1 MWIANILRR
10 RSISSTTIIK
20 KGKYNGGLINCCCH
34 ERHTIMVINALNI
47 NIIGWQKIPFMK
59 DHPGSFIIADVH

>member
-1 MWIANILRR
+1 
-10 RSISSTTIIK
+10 
-20 KGKYNGGLINCCCH
+20 
-34 ERHTIMVINALNI
+34 MVINALNI